1 MYVISTHTHHTHA
14 HCHTSHTRAHTHART
29 HTHTRAHTHTHT
41 HNLPA
46 SRHAV
51 LGVTVLFAE
60 DLQSDIVGPASKLPI
75 NTLI

>member
-1 MYVISTHTHHTHA
+1 MYVISTHTHHTH
-14 HCHTSHTRAHTHART
+14 CHTSHTRAHT

-41 HNLPA
+41 HNLPV

-75 NTLI
+75 DTLI